1 MWGQFCTLTPLPLY
15 FSDSFCY
22 EIRTEDVYKDL
33 STWKQHFDFS
43 NYPEQHLLFS
53 TEFKKVPGQMKDEL
67 QGLYIFLIVLFLT
80 YKTCLSRCLITFYK

>member
-33 STWKQHFDFS
+33 SIWKQHLDCS
-43 NYPEQHLLFS
+43 YYPEQHPLFS

-67 QGLYIFLIVLFLT
+67 QGLYFFLIVLFLT